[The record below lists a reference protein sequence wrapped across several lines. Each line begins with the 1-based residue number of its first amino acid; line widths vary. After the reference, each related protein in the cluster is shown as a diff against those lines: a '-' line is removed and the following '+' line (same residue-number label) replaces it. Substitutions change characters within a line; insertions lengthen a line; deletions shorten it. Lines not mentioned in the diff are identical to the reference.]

1 MEGKPRGE
9 RSLCWDPIQWK
20 SLETG
25 AGEAVAGEMEQGGG
39 IERSFWNS
47 EDTVSSWGA
56 WVRGVSGRY
65 RTLGGSIKKLFPGFC
80 LSTVKD
86 RDLESIHLGQELL

>member
-9 RSLCWDPIQWK
+9 RSLCWDPIPWK

-47 EDTVSSWGA
+47 EDTSEQ
-56 WVRGVSGRY
+56 
-65 RTLGGSIKKLFPGFC
+65 LGCVG
-80 LSTVKD
+80 
-86 RDLESIHLGQELL
+86 ESDKWQV